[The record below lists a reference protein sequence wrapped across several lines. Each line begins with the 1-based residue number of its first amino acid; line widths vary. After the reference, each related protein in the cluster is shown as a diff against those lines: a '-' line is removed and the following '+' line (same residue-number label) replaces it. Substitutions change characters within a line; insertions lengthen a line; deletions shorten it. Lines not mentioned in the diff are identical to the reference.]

1 MRKNQVSIKIERFGD
16 QVPEK
21 LNGDSLEIEVYADAN
36 NIYEALAAAYG
47 KVLEEITKYE
57 RLPSFGCAESNIEVR
72 PKREVDICE
81 VDWDIH

>member
-1 MRKNQVSIKIERFGD
+1 MRKNQVSVKIERFGD
-16 QVPEK
+16 QVPEH

-57 RLPSFGCAESNIEVR
+57 SLPSFGCAESNIGVQ

-81 VDWDIH
+81 DDWDIH